1 MKTCVFAGTF
11 DPFSKGHEYVVNK
24 CLETFDR
31 VVIAIGVN
39 VDKTPMFTLNE
50 RIEIIKSIYDDER
63 VEVTSFSGMLTAFMK
78 EKNIKFNVRGIRN
91 EDDYKYENT
100 MAKYNADMYP
110 EMVSVF
116 IPTPN
121 DLVYVSST
129 AIRNILELEA
139 NAEKYLPEKAV
150 ETVDK
155 IIKAKKKR

>member
-11 DPFSKGHEYVVNK
+11 DPFSKGHEYVVDK
-24 CLETFDR
+24 CLETFDKA
-31 VVIAIGVN
+31 VIAIGVN
-39 VDKTPMFTLNE
+39 VEKTPMFTLNE
-50 RIEIIKSIYDDER
+50 RMEIIKSIYDDER
-63 VEVTSFSGMLTAFMK
+63 VEVTSFSGMLTTFMK

-110 EMVSVF
+110 EMVSLF

-121 DLVYVSST
+121 ELVYVSST

-139 NAEKYLPEKAV
+139 NAEKYLPQKAI
-150 ETVDK
+150 ETVEK

>member
-11 DPFSKGHEYVVNK
+11 DPFSKGHEYVVDK
-24 CLETFDR
+24 CLETFDK

-39 VDKTPMFTLNE
+39 VEKTPMFTLNE
-50 RIEIIKSIYDDER
+50 RMEIIKSIYDDER
-63 VEVTSFSGMLTAFMK
+63 VEVTSFSGMLTTFMK

-110 EMVSVF
+110 EMISLF

-121 DLVYVSST
+121 ELVYVSST

-139 NAEKYLPEKAV
+139 NAEKYLPQKAI
-150 ETVDK
+150 ETVEK

>member
-11 DPFSKGHEYVVNK
+11 DPFSKGHEYIVDK
-24 CLETFDR
+24 CLETFDK

-39 VDKTPMFTLNE
+39 VDKTPMFTLDE

-63 VEVTSFSGMLTAFMK
+63 VEVASFTGMLTAFMK
-78 EKNIKFNVRGIRN
+78 EKGIKFNVRGIRN

-110 EMVSVF
+110 EMISVF

-129 AIRNILELEA
+129 AIRNILDLHA

-150 ETVDK
+150 ETLDK
-155 IIKAKKKR
+155 IIKAKKKK

>member
-11 DPFSKGHEYVVNK
+11 DPFSKGHEYIVDK
-24 CLETFDR
+24 CLETFDK

-39 VDKTPMFTLNE
+39 VDKTPMFSLDE

-63 VEVTSFSGMLTAFMK
+63 VEVASFTGMLTAFMK
-78 EKNIKFNVRGIRN
+78 EKGIKFNVRGIRN

-110 EMVSVF
+110 EMISVF

-129 AIRNILELEA
+129 AIRNILDLHA

-150 ETVDK
+150 ETLDK
-155 IIKAKKKR
+155 IIKAKKKK